1 MVICEGLKN
10 INRLFRGLAILLLG
24 HTFLHC
30 TSVTGN
36 EEASPTVDQTQF
48 NDYWYSGKAEITRY
62 ALRQARYGEIR
73 EGDAVLIFVIEN
85 FLTDKQ
91 VKHESGDSQNSTSV
105 LKLNFTKKFYTGIY
119 PYSMMTSIF
128 TPVAVD
134 KYPTLKVATSSQEW
148 CGHTYVQINSRKN
161 KLDILLRSY
170 FQGEGDE
177 NFQIDGD
184 LLEDGIWTKIR
195 LAPDKLPLGEI
206 TMVPGSQFARLR
218 HKPLKAYKAT
228 TELTT
233 LKEPALASEDLQ
245 AYSINYPD
253 LQRRLTIKFEKSFPH
268 RILAWEESYK
278 SGFGPNAKVLTIK
291 AVKTHSMKS
300 DYWSRNKLADSH
312 LRDELGIIY

>member
-36 EEASPTVDQTQF
+36 EEASPTVDQNQF

-62 ALRQARYGEIR
+62 ALQQARYGEIR
-73 EGDAVLIFVIEN
+73 EGDAVLIFVTEN

-91 VKHESGDSQNSTSV
+91 VKHEFGDSQNSTSV

-128 TPVAVD
+128 TPVDVD
-134 KYPTLKVATSSQEW
+134 KYPTLKVATASQEW

-206 TMVPGSQFARLR
+206 TIGTRFPVRP
-218 HKPLKAYKAT
+218 PETYV
-228 TELTT
+228 
-233 LKEPALASEDLQ
+233 
-245 AYSINYPD
+245 
-253 LQRRLTIKFEKSFPH
+253 FEGVQS
-268 RILAWEESYK
+268 
-278 SGFGPNAKVLTIK
+278 N
-291 AVKTHSMKS
+291 
-300 DYWSRNKLADSH
+300 N
-312 LRDELGIIY
+312 